1 MSQDTAERTEL
12 VPLHQGVPQREREG
26 GGGLCM
32 DGICSICMD
41 LPMVEKASFETHHS
55 SKGGHMSY
63 VYTCIY
69 IYYVC
74 STIYIYIIIYI
85 PSGNLT

>member
-32 DGICSICMD
+32 DGICRICMD

-55 SKGGHMSY
+55 SKGGHMSD
-63 VYTCIY
+63 VYTY

-74 STIYIYIIIYI
+74 STIYI
-85 PSGNLT
+85 